1 MYKIDCLENLFHN
14 NSNFFFSKF
23 AVFLSNL
30 FLHKLSKIHIEMFK
44 HYEKASILK
53 FDFFDID
60 YIRVLDFIQ
69 LL

>member
-1 MYKIDCLENLFHN
+1 
-14 NSNFFFSKF
+14 
-23 AVFLSNL
+23 
-30 FLHKLSKIHIEMFK
+30 MFK